1 MIPLTA
7 AVFLIYKES
16 VGTNLFMLGI
26 DLVVI
31 LAINVAVSIWMVAV
45 PKPEEYYATDIKKT
59 NI

>member
-1 MIPLTA
+1 
-7 AVFLIYKES
+7 
-16 VGTNLFMLGI
+16 MLGI